1 MALVFYYI
9 SLDPVKP
16 PLSLMIL
23 MGIWSFFCVPETKGL
38 TLEDMDRLFGVP
50 ERIESE
56 GMKRTGEL
64 EKGSDELIDSV
75 DNANMRR

>member
-1 MALVFYYI
+1 MI
-9 SLDPVKP
+9 TSLGYGTYFFFAA
-16 PLSLMIL
+16 LMIL
-23 MGIWSFFCVPETKGL
+23 MGIWSFFYVPETKGL

-64 EKGSDELIDSV
+64 EKGSDELIDSAGGTGV
-75 DNANMRR
+75 RR